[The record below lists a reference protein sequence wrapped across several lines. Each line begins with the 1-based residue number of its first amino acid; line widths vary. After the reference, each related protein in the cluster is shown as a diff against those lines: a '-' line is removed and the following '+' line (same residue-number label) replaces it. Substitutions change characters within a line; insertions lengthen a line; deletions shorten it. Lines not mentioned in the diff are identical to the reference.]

1 MQGTMPG
8 ARRRGRPRT
17 AWMDNVKTWTGLPV
31 EYDTRFYDTRCYFNV
46 RSKANMS
53 QLNLRINQNDRGQG
67 LMEKVRPSC
76 GQPSDRGGLKNRT
89 EQNMTKS
96 AKEGGGGDTHTDHAR
111 CVCVCVCVA
120 GWRIQKRAST
130 CGLIL
135 SGGETNCGPVNRCMR
150 SSYDR
155 LSF

>member
-1 MQGTMPG
+1 MRKQGSCLEKETMQGTMPG

-67 LMEKVRPSC
+67 LMEKVRPWC
-76 GQPSDRGGLKNRT
+76 GQPSDRGRLKNRT

-96 AKEGGGGDTHTDHAR
+96 AKEGAGAETRTQTTQGV
-111 CVCVCVCVA
+111 CVCVCVCCS
-120 GWRIQKRAST
+120 RICNSRI
-130 CGLIL
+130 GLYTH
-135 SGGETNCGPVNRCMR
+135 ERTHR
-150 SSYDR
+150 
-155 LSF
+155 